1 MCSYVDLFWIVCRLF
16 FEFNFLLLEKKLL
29 FLFLRQAFFFY
40 ILFKFSTLSGIIN
53 KSLNHSYQS
62 WNLFQLPE
70 RKKPRFSK
78 VGAEWKTTAL
88 EIKKKRAP
96 VLMQQPTKKKA
107 LPALKTKQKKLLATF
122 SLLFRSTNRRATAWN
137 NLAKTQ
143 KQTIEQ
149 RKKKVVER
157 LKILKEKKS

>member
-1 MCSYVDLFWIVCRLF
+1 MFPNFVELFWIVCCLF
-16 FEFNFLLLEKKLL
+16 FEFKFLLLEKKLL

-96 VLMQQPTKKKA
+96 VLDATTHQKKSPACFKNKTKKTSGNFFSFIQIHQQAGNSLKQFGENSETNNRTKKK
-107 LPALKTKQKKLLATF
+107 KSSWK
-122 SLLFRSTNRRATAWN
+122 
-137 NLAKTQ
+137 
-143 KQTIEQ
+143 IENP
-149 RKKKVVER
+149 
-157 LKILKEKKS
+157 

>member
-1 MCSYVDLFWIVCRLF
+1 MFV
-16 FEFNFLLLEKKLL
+16 LLEKLL

-62 WNLFQLPE
+62 WNLFQL